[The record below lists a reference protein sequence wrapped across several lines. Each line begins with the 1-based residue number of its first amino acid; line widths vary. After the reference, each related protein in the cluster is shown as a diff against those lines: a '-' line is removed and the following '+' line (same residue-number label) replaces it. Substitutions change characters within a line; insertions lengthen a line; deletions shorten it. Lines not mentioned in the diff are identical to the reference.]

1 MSLFVMVVGR
11 RLEMSRSGLHLRPD
25 YVLTISEERSWGIF
39 YRGPTVSAKC
49 TYQNLK
55 LTDVKGRHSLY
66 GLHLFHTSNY
76 RCPLLGEHKGGP
88 TK

>member
-1 MSLFVMVVGR
+1 MVVGR

-49 TYQNLK
+49 TYQNLCN
-55 LTDVKGRHSLY
+55 T
-66 GLHLFHTSNY
+66 GLE
-76 RCPLLGEHKGGP
+76 LLESVLVCHGCWKKVGAV
-88 TK
+88 

>member
-1 MSLFVMVVGR
+1 MVVWGGLELSKDVLYL
-11 RLEMSRSGLHLRPD
+11 RLDHMLTNGEKRP
-25 YVLTISEERSWGIF
+25 RGKF
-39 YRGPTVSAKC
+39 YRSPMVDAKC

-55 LTDVKGRHSLY
+55 LTDIKGRHSLY